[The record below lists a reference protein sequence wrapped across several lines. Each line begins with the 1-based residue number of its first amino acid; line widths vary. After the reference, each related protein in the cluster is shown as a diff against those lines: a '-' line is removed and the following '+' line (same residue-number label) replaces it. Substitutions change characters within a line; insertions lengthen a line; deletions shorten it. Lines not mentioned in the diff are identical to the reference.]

1 LTYEFIFCQ
10 LLRRCISSILE
21 GLYQCTTP
29 SHFIKY
35 IKKLKDHHA
44 CSLEGAPKSRPIG
57 VTIIAIL
64 NIIGGAFML
73 VFGIGLITLGAIL
86 PTLPPSV
93 FNQTDIQGNL
103 TAEQLPIPPP
113 APSSSGSPMALQSFL
128 GGLGIAFGA
137 VLVAI
142 AIVSFVVA
150 YGLLKGKGWA
160 WTLAIILSIISIVWN
175 AITLATAANFGGII
189 SIIISGIILYYLFR
203 PHVKEYFGKG

>member
-1 LTYEFIFCQ
+1 
-10 LLRRCISSILE
+10 
-21 GLYQCTTP
+21 
-29 SHFIKY
+29 
-35 IKKLKDHHA
+35 
-44 CSLEGAPKSRPIG
+44 LEGAPKSRPIG

>member
-1 LTYEFIFCQ
+1 
-10 LLRRCISSILE
+10 
-21 GLYQCTTP
+21 
-29 SHFIKY
+29 
-35 IKKLKDHHA
+35 
-44 CSLEGAPKSRPIG
+44 
-57 VTIIAIL
+57 
-64 NIIGGAFML
+64 ML

-113 APSSSGSPMALQSFL
+113 ASSSGSPMALQSFL